1 MASENGSIGIHIYL
15 RKLNEKGNNPV
26 NFFIFMFILA
36 IYVKFALL
44 GIFSQTLKFQ

>member
-1 MASENGSIGIHIYL
+1 MENVVYIGKQ
-15 RKLNEKGNNPV
+15 KLKKKGNNPV
-26 NFFIFMFILA
+26 NFFNLIFILA